1 MSNDALSALQT
12 LNARF
17 IHNFVTNDVASHD
30 AIIHERFECLTQSG
44 LRMNRQ
50 DYLKSWATGFNPDVI
65 IYWDYRD
72 ERITL
77 YGNVAL
83 VYSVNKSVRIR
94 DGAEVTGMSH
104 YVDTYLLENGVWK
117 CILAHMTTMQPQ
129 NYPADDTIVKKYIR
143 GKLVPHHIDK
153 RDSSL

>member
-30 AIIHERFECLTQSG
+30 AILHPGFECLTQSG

-50 DYLKSWATGFNPDVI
+50 DYLKSWATGFDPDVI
-65 IYWDYRD
+65 VYWDYRN
-72 ERITL
+72 EKISIF
-77 YGNVAL
+77 GNVAF
-83 VYSVNKSVRIR
+83 VYSVNKSIRMR
-94 DGAEVTGMSH
+94 DGAEVTGMSY
-104 YVDTYLLENGVWK
+104 YVDTYLLENGAWK
-117 CILAHMTTMQPQ
+117 CVLAHMTTMQPQ

-143 GKLVPHHIDK
+143 GKMVPNHIDG
-153 RDSSL
+153 RGSSL